1 MLQYFLLIGTLK
13 SSDIYLNLLFLIGI
27 LPYKSIDR
35 DIWSLIKSIF
45 NTTYLNERRIYSKNK
60 IK

>member
-45 NTTYLNERRIYSKNK
+45 NNNLLERTKDLL
-60 IK
+60 